1 MAPSAH
7 WPVHSSKE
15 VASRHGPS
23 VASQPVPLLFA
34 LPILIGLTAQM
45 DAREPMSAD
54 ALQELVNRLKD
65 QLGIDAVV
73 SAAIVPSNPL
83 LVSVQRVDGAPATF
97 QMAFE
102 KQFLAGLDAD
112 DLKAIVAHE
121 LGHVWIFTHHPYL
134 QTERLANTVAMRAVS
149 RDSLERVYNKV
160 WEREGSKERPGAL
173 PRAAV
178 DVLPLTRRTI
188 EPPMCGRDGGVPS
201 RAAYILART
210 ITSRFTER
218 RAEVNARPPSVPVG
232 LGSEPTT

>member
-1 MAPSAH
+1 MDR
-7 WPVHSSKE
+7 
-15 VASRHGPS
+15 ASHRNLIH
-23 VASQPVPLLFA
+23 LLFV
-34 LPILIGLTAQM
+34 LPILISFTAQM
-45 DAREPMSAD
+45 DAREPMSAA

-83 LVSVQRVDGAPATF
+83 LVSVRPVDGAPATF

-149 RDSLERVYNKV
+149 RESLERVYNKV
-160 WEREGSKERPGAL
+160 WEREGSKS
-173 PRAAV
+173 
-178 DVLPLTRRTI
+178 D
-188 EPPMCGRDGGVPS
+188 
-201 RAAYILART
+201 LAR
-210 ITSRFTER
+210 F
-218 RAEVNARPPSVPVG
+218 
-232 LGSEPTT
+232 LGPQ